1 MKDKLKEL
9 FESNKNNFSVFKEQA
24 NRQNVSSIW
33 GMGAIPPYSILPFY
47 SEILGNK
54 PGKFLKKNSF
64 PGKNKQHYIL
74 NSKNEIINSI
84 EYSEYSEFNKQW
96 IVYNKFY
103 FHSSESIIE
112 YSFGSALENDTNVNL
127 DSIKLAQLENGII
140 VRGGVLRE
148 TDEYE
153 YEELEYESKDGNIN
167 FIKHKNWWANVY
179 FERAYSIIYND
190 NISIYEI
197 SDKGNIKIFP

>member
-84 EYSEYSEFNKQW
+84 EYSENSEFNKQGN
-96 IVYNKFY
+96 VYNKFY
-103 FHSSESIIE
+103 FHSSESLIE